1 MIFTIIKHNERVTAS
16 AESAEERVVRGLDLL
31 ERVEALLITVIY
43 SDYSLL
49 FIHVDQ
55 HHPSDRAY
63 DLYNNTQSTLSETN
77 TYHLIS
83 IHCTPAVLAVY
94 SCYVSPYIYPTY
106 PTYPTYPKPYTYT
119 AGISLRARAYGS
131 TTIRVV
137 LTVCSRVSKP
147 YC

>member
-63 DLYNNTQSTLSETN
+63 DLYNNTHAKYFIGNEYLSSHIDTLYAGCACCLFLLCVTL
-77 TYHLIS
+77 HI
-83 IHCTPAVLAVY
+83 
-94 SCYVSPYIYPTY
+94 PYI
-106 PTYPTYPKPYTYT
+106 PY
-119 AGISLRARAYGS
+119 I
-131 TTIRVV
+131 
-137 LTVCSRVSKP
+137 P
-147 YC
+147 YIP